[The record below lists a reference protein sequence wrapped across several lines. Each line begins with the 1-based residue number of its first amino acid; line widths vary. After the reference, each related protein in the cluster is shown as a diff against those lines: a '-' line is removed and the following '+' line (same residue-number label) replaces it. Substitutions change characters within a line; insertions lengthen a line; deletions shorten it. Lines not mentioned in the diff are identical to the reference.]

1 MSWLGSL
8 FGGSKAEE
16 PPAAAAPAEPAPAA
30 GAADAAAAAAAA
42 TAAAP
47 QAAKTAEDAPKATSA
62 EAPDAKAEAA
72 KAAAKPKSSPKAKA
86 AADPAAPK
94 AGKKEKDA
102 KGQGKPKGVRL
113 VVKNLA
119 EDMSQEQLKTLFA
132 PCGNVL
138 NTNVKTKEDGKC
150 RGFAFITFE
159 TQQEA
164 DKAISDMHKKDI
176 GGKELVVEI
185 AESKVESKG
194 ADAKAKAKASAKGDS
209 NQKGKG
215 KGKKGAAS
223 PATAAHSPQ
232 EMQQMLANQQMYGA
246 YGSNGAYTQYYAMQ
260 QQAAAAAAYQ
270 QAAFMQGLMLM
281 QQQQLPAA
289 QSWPSAAKQA
299 GPLLQTAEY
308 VGTVKSVSSKNGYGF
323 IQCEDVRNDPVFT
336 TFDYEKVARNP
347 VLSRGKKASELK
359 ETAKTRDVYIAADIL
374 PEGGK
379 ESGSRV
385 KFTMGLNEKGHP
397 QAQACWLAR

>member
-1 MSWLGSL
+1 M
-8 FGGSKAEE
+8 FGGGKAEE

-42 TAAAP
+42 TAAAR
-47 QAAKTAEDAPKATSA
+47 QAGKPAEAPKASAA
-62 EAPDAKAEAA
+62 EAPDAKAEAP
-72 KAAAKPKSSPKAKA
+72 KAAAKPKSSPKAQA
-86 AADPAAPK
+86 APDPAAPK
-94 AGKKEKDA
+94 AGKKDKDA
-102 KGQGKPKGVRL
+102 KGQGKNKPKGVRL

-119 EDMSQEQLKTLFA
+119 EDMSVEQLKTLFA
-132 PCGNVL
+132 PCGNVVS
-138 NTNVKTKEDGKC
+138 TNVKTKEDGKC

-164 DKAISDMHKKDI
+164 DKAIADMHEKDVAGKK
-176 GGKELVVEI
+176 LVVEI

-194 ADAKAKAKASAKGDS
+194 ADAKAMAKAGAKGDS
-209 NQKGKG
+209 SQKGKG
-215 KGKKGAAS
+215 KGKKGAAQQGS
-223 PATAAHSPQ
+223 QAAAAHSPQ

-260 QQAAAAAAYQ
+260 QQAAAAAYQ
-270 QAAFMQGLMLM
+270 QAALMQGLMMM
-281 QQQQLPAA
+281 QQQQ

-308 VGTVKSVSSKNGYGF
+308 VGTVKSVSAKNGYGF
-323 IQCEDVRNDPVFT
+323 IQCEDVRNDPVFSR
-336 TFDYEKVARNP
+336 FDYDKVARNP
-347 VLSRGKKASELK
+347 VLSRGKEASELK
-359 ETAKTRDVYIAADIL
+359 ETAKTRDIYIASDIL

-379 ESGSRV
+379 EPGSRV

-397 QAQACWLAR
+397 QAQACWLGR